1 MASCP
6 LPNHCLIVQGKTSMV
21 RLRSPVVSDRRA
33 AQAGTEEFR
42 RATNSRDC
50 RTTTVSL
57 PHGMG
62 FSPPARKQGEP
73 VQGTSWGWLFV
84 GRRTACVPA
93 TGRSLIL
100 GVIVLL
106 RLC

>member
-1 MASCP
+1 MASCL
-6 LPNHCLIVQGKTSMV
+6 LPNHCLIDHRMSSTES
-21 RLRSPVVSDRRA
+21 LRSSVISGRRA
-33 AQAGTEEFR
+33 VQAGTEDFR
-42 RATNSRDC
+42 RATDSRDLK
-50 RTTTVSL
+50 TTATSL